1 MLDCFLY
8 CLNAFWLYWEV
19 KTAAKHLEKIEL
31 QFTEG
36 GAREGGVLL
45 FLTHLK
51 IYTEW

>member
-19 KTAAKHLEKIEL
+19 MTAGKHLEKIEL

-36 GAREGGVLL
+36 KGGGMLL